1 MDRRSFLKSTS
12 LIAGSIAINAFSN
25 QSIAQTNSPV
35 LPDEQHP
42 LLLNFNENS
51 LGMSVKAREA
61 VINALPGAFRYPD
74 AARAELLTNIAELY
88 RLSDKHISIGNGS
101 SEIIQAAVAMLAN
114 RANQRGIKIQL
125 VTPDPTFNYAELY
138 SLSLGVKVTKIP
150 LTAELAFDL
159 AKMEQATKDFEGL
172 SIVYICNPNNPTAMI
187 TPHNQLEKWM
197 NSQSDNL
204 FFIVDE
210 AYAEYVEDPNFTSA
224 IELVKKD
231 QNNLIV
237 TRTFSKIFALAG
249 LRIGYGVASPA
260 TIAAVDEFLS
270 IDNTNAAGAV
280 AAIASLKDKPFIA
293 HSLKSNNTSRM
304 IVEKA
309 FNELGLE
316 YAPSQ
321 ANFIFHKV
329 NGDVKTYQQRMADAH
344 VMVGREFPPIIGWNR
359 LTLGT
364 PEEMLQFVVIL
375 KQFHKKGWV

>member
-138 SLSLGVKVTKIP
+138 SLSLSVKVTKIP

-224 IELVKKD
+224 IELVKK
-231 QNNLIV
+231 V
-237 TRTFSKIFALAG
+237 KI
-249 LRIGYGVASPA
+249 I
-260 TIAAVDEFLS
+260 
-270 IDNTNAAGAV
+270 
-280 AAIASLKDKPFIA
+280 
-293 HSLKSNNTSRM
+293 
-304 IVEKA
+304 
-309 FNELGLE
+309 
-316 YAPSQ
+316 
-321 ANFIFHKV
+321 
-329 NGDVKTYQQRMADAH
+329 
-344 VMVGREFPPIIGWNR
+344 
-359 LTLGT
+359 
-364 PEEMLQFVVIL
+364 
-375 KQFHKKGWV
+375 